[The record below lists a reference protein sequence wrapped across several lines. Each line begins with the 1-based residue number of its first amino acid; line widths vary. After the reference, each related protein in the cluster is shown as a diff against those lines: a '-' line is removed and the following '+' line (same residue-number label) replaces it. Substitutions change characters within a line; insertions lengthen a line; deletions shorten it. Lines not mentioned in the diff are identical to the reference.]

1 MKQPLQVALMAFD
14 NSPTALAAAIGGDVK
29 RQHVEHWLNKGRV
42 PPAHRPSIER
52 ATEGRVRCEDMDQS
66 GDATWLRI
74 ADPAWPWHPQ
84 GRPTLDVTRMVP
96 A

>member
-1 MKQPLQVALMAFD
+1 MSKALKTALKAFD

-52 ATEGRVRCEDMDQS
+52 VTEGRIRCEDMDS
-66 GDATWLRI
+66 GGDATWARI
-74 ADPAWPWHPQ
+74 PDADWPWHPA
-84 GRPTLDVTRMVP
+84 GRPVLDVTRV
-96 A
+96 AA